1 MKWITKTETH
11 STIGERI
18 YETLQESRT
27 GEIVS
32 FNPNSKASA
41 FITVNFKLAS
51 VLMVFFCILDAMIL
65 KLKLLESTTKLQSS
79 ISQNLLSLI
88 KESKINTFL
97 PYACF
102 RKSAESLDN
111 QRLGKQRVE
120 CLQLA
125 RAIAYQQSSWRSHPA
140 AVMWQPY
147 LNCLIYYGMTVCKV
161 WQEKGFRDS
170 VWTDLYMMLDI
181 PYDEGMKNTTYP
193 SWLGSNKLHSSHR
206 ANLLRKDIGFYRKH
220 GWTEQPREGYYW
232 PAPTYDWRSNKDDK
246 ED

>member
-1 MKWITKTETH
+1 
-11 STIGERI
+11 
-18 YETLQESRT
+18 
-27 GEIVS
+27 
-32 FNPNSKASA
+32 
-41 FITVNFKLAS
+41 
-51 VLMVFFCILDAMIL
+51 
-65 KLKLLESTTKLQSS
+65 
-79 ISQNLLSLI
+79 
-88 KESKINTFL
+88 
-97 PYACF
+97 
-102 RKSAESLDN
+102 
-111 QRLGKQRVE
+111 
-120 CLQLA
+120 
-125 RAIAYQQSSWRSHPA
+125 
-140 AVMWQPY
+140 MWQPY